1 MRVYYALVA
10 TLILFITLEMTSTAN
25 AGITDPRSALAGKL
39 LSLPRRD
46 TGAPAIYPI
55 APEPKRSERKAANKP
70 EKNYRE
76 SSQDIIIFDP
86 TVKPILT
93 IPEYVKEGAAIYIQ
107 YLNVNPW
114 AVESNPVFQ
123 NITRDYSTGLS
134 ELQGQLG
141 SMAQLKDT
149 GKLTK
154 ALSAE
159 EKNFVEEYKKHED
172 IINNT
177 FREIEQKIME
187 VNGIL
192 ELDSVLKVNMAN
204 PVLTDR
210 NQISTNILNY
220 AQQYGLDSINKL
232 TSFVKKNMKA
242 IYEGAT
248 TVNKSVTY
256 LERFLE
262 GTKKGISEKQRNV
275 YIEKLTGFKKT
286 ADDLIKIYTPNS
298 KIGATASA
306 LQANITMVLST
317 PFSLQPKKIGAAR
330 GDYFEFSDELKDKK
344 GNLIVKIDPPFR
356 IKTYGGT
363 RVDFSV
369 GIGVNIWGNGAD
381 YQFRK
386 NPTDAQTGP
395 DTAKVVLVENKSN
408 KVIKFSPIIGIHWYK
423 TTWHAVQTMLT
434 IGVSPDFSTLAESR
448 LSVGGG
454 LGFTSSTDL
463 LRRIVI
469 NGGISVG
476 YADKLKSEYQNW
488 ESYNRFANVD
498 IANMTTKVPQVGAF
512 IAVTF
517 NVGSLSSS
525 K

>member
-10 TLILFITLEMTSTAN
+10 PLILFITLEMTSTAN
-25 AGITDPRSALAGKL
+25 AGINGPRSAFVEKP
-39 LSLPRRD
+39 LSLTRPD
-46 TGAPAIYPI
+46 TGAPVIYPI
-55 APEPKRSERKAANKP
+55 KPAAGHSERKTTNKP
-70 EKNYRE
+70 ASDERE
-76 SSQDIIIFDP
+76 SSRETIIFDA
-86 TVKPILT
+86 TADPILVV
-93 IPEYVKEGAAIYIQ
+93 PEYVKEGAAIYIQ

-123 NITRDYSTGLS
+123 NINRDYSTGLS

-141 SMAQLKDT
+141 IMTQSKDT
-149 GKLTK
+149 GKVSK
-154 ALSAE
+154 AQNAAE
-159 EKNFVEEYKKHED
+159 KKFIEEYEKHGD
-172 IINNT
+172 IINKT
-177 FREIEQKIME
+177 FKEIEQKIMV

-204 PVLTDR
+204 PMLT
-210 NQISTNILNY
+210 NKEQISANILNH

-232 TSFVKKNMKA
+232 TSFVKENVKE
-242 IYEGAT
+242 IYKGAS
-248 TVNKSVTY
+248 TVNNEVSY

-262 GTKKGISEKQRNV
+262 DTRKGISEKQRKD
-275 YIEKLTGFKKT
+275 YTEKLAGFKKT
-286 ADDLIKIYTPNS
+286 ADDLVKIYTPNS
-298 KIGATASA
+298 KIGASASA
-306 LQANITMVLST
+306 LQANITMVLSL

-395 DTAKVVLVENKSN
+395 DTAKVILAENKSN
-408 KVIKFSPIIGIHWYK
+408 KALKFSPIIGIHWYK
-423 TTWHAVQTMLT
+423 TTRHAVQTMLT